1 MITQT
6 AQTMYTHHR
15 RVCRMAMRRS
25 VITMHSGL
33 LYGIVSA
40 SLALGLVSC
49 AEFTDVRA
57 DIARLQSDLNTN
69 SETLAK
75 ISARVDALERRESSP
90 GSISGLTRQELIQ
103 ALEVLLKK
111 ALEAESRLTAIES
124 AGPPVRGAEK
134 PAKQT
139 RQAASDT
146 KGSSAPRGS
155 DENDP
160 RRFNRSS
167 PLTESRSAP
176 EAKQISLG
184 MAPEDVRRA
193 LGDPI
198 RTEASEAYI
207 FWYYSRVNNQKYVIF
222 EKSTGRVSGWW
233 GL

>member
-1 MITQT
+1 
-6 AQTMYTHHR
+6 MYTHHR
-15 RVCRMAMRRS
+15 RVCRMAMRQS
-25 VITMHSGL
+25 VMSMHSGL
-33 LYGIVSA
+33 LYSMVSVGI
-40 SLALGLVSC
+40 ALGLGSC
-49 AEFTDVRA
+49 AEFADVRA

-75 ISARVDALERRESSP
+75 ISARVDALERHQSSP

-124 AGPPVRGAEK
+124 AGPPARGSGK

-139 RQAASDT
+139 RQAASDI
-146 KGSSAPRGS
+146 KGTSVPRGS
-155 DENDP
+155 DENSP
-160 RRFNRSS
+160 RRFNQPS

-198 RTEASEAYI
+198 SIEASESYI

-222 EKSTGRVSGWW
+222 EKSTRRVSGWW